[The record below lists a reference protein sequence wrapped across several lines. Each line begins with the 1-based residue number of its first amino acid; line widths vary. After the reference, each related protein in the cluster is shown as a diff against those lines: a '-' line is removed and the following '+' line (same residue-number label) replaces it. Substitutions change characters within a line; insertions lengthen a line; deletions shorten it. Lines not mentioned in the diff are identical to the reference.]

1 MQAASAPTA
10 EPEQPAVAVKPAAV
24 AVPDNEARKSEPAE
38 AEHARAVA
46 KPHRKRRAA
55 TETAMQEQQPTFVTA
70 PPNQQWQT
78 AQPRPAKVR
87 RRSVAA
93 TKTDGTAA
101 GIGGLFVGSRQ

>member
-78 AQPRPAKVR
+78 A
-87 RRSVAA
+87 
-93 TKTDGTAA
+93 G
-101 GIGGLFVGSRQ
+101 